1 MKDKREVSWCSLK
14 SQGRAAHSIKT
25 VLSLHFLCCFCLGE
39 ETTVHLQYQEAP
51 SNYSIYP
58 VNGRKEP
65 KQTKRTLA
73 GCIYIQWTKLLPHC
87 YCSASYFWDKIC
99 IWAARWFSVDYSFN
113 FFHCY
118 FSFIIGVKVLYKV
131 VLVSAVQQN
140 ESPIIYT
147 YTSSLTPS
155 HPSRSSQSTEL
166 RSLYYTYP
174 LTFGYSV
181 LWLIYL

>member
-1 MKDKREVSWCSLK
+1 MRKRTVNFALQKNIYSGEGDGWLWTVWIQPYFQADFMKDKREVSWCSLK

-118 FSFIIGVKVLYKV
+118 FSFIIGV
-131 VLVSAVQQN
+131 
-140 ESPIIYT
+140 
-147 YTSSLTPS
+147 
-155 HPSRSSQSTEL
+155 
-166 RSLYYTYP
+166 
-174 LTFGYSV
+174 
-181 LWLIYL
+181 